1 MARENLTDKRL
12 KALKPAAN
20 GERYEVRDSIVP
32 GLLVRVTETGKRTF
46 MLQGRFP
53 GSTQPT
59 RRAIGE
65 YGAITL
71 ETAREKA
78 RDWIGLVKKGV
89 DPAIAEQEA
98 RQAELRKRANTF
110 AAVSEDYLRER
121 VVGSNPDQP
130 KQRQG
135 NEVARE
141 FRAVFFALWGAQ
153 PITSITQAQVLALIE
168 GVRDNGTAATLAAY
182 GKGPKA
188 SKAPAPAQ
196 ARNLLGYLKT
206 FFGWANERGVYGLQG
221 SPCTFIKAQSVI
233 GEKPSGD
240 RTLDDVELVAFSR
253 AASRMGYP
261 YGPIYQ
267 LLLLSG
273 LRLNEVADATWS
285 EFDLKAGI
293 WTIPAARMKSKNGK
307 ARPHSVPLTADMLAM
322 LSNLPRFNRGEYLF

>member
-121 VVGSNPDQP
+121 VVG
-130 KQRQG
+130 
-135 NEVARE
+135 
-141 FRAVFFALWGAQ
+141 
-153 PITSITQAQVLALIE
+153 
-168 GVRDNGTAATLAAY
+168 
-182 GKGPKA
+182 
-188 SKAPAPAQ
+188 
-196 ARNLLGYLKT
+196 
-206 FFGWANERGVYGLQG
+206 
-221 SPCTFIKAQSVI
+221 
-233 GEKPSGD
+233 
-240 RTLDDVELVAFSR
+240 
-253 AASRMGYP
+253 
-261 YGPIYQ
+261 
-267 LLLLSG
+267 
-273 LRLNEVADATWS
+273 
-285 EFDLKAGI
+285 
-293 WTIPAARMKSKNGK
+293 
-307 ARPHSVPLTADMLAM
+307 
-322 LSNLPRFNRGEYLF
+322 